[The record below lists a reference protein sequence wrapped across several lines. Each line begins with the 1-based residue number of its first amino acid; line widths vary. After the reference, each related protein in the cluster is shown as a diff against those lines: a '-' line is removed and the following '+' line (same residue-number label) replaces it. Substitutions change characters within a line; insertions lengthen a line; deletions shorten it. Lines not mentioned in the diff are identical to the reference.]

1 MVNLLE
7 EMKRKVLK
15 RDRVCE
21 PVLEN
26 LRQYFTQ
33 LLPEM
38 IESREEI
45 INPVAVRQ
53 YNFLVDMTF
62 KFLDYL
68 ENHKKYQ
75 ARCSKITSSI
85 HNIVRNEI
93 ETIQKESKEMIVGIF
108 SLIDDLCEDK
118 DKVWDPFVEIMENAT
133 LKNNTPED
141 QWISKLENL
150 VMEKDL
156 YFLMQR
162 HSLFDLEKKGVIKN
176 FSFDKGSKFFD
187 MYDRVTQRKG
197 HLLRHREPGEPRD
210 LQGDLHRVGG
220 QRHAEVL
227 PAEQPQQFHARRVA
241 FLHKVPPGL
250 PGRERDHPHAV
261 ARRAPL
267 PRQVHALRQRP
278 AARPR
283 DRHLG
288 LQDQDDG
295 PR

>member
-1 MVNLLE
+1 MSIYKCFPSEGEDISQKYQVLNLFMTLLKRMPDLHNSVELLTLLIVKDGETFIDNKMVNLLE

-187 MYDRVTQRKG
+187 M
-197 HLLRHREPGEPRD
+197 
-210 LQGDLHRVGG
+210 
-220 QRHAEVL
+220 
-227 PAEQPQQFHARRVA
+227 
-241 FLHKVPPGL
+241 
-250 PGRERDHPHAV
+250 
-261 ARRAPL
+261 
-267 PRQVHALRQRP
+267 
-278 AARPR
+278 
-283 DRHLG
+283 
-288 LQDQDDG
+288 
-295 PR
+295 